1 MQPRDITKEI
11 EELNNTYDYTKSYM
25 NDRLKITIRKY
36 KKENKYIWYIQFTS
50 NSWFSFN
57 WSIPADIDRIA
68 KDLWRTLDIEV
79 AKIIYNKI
87 TDCYIDTFV
96 GVQVGERPITMW
108 YVGHNET
115 DVVRFLPFEYYEDE
129 IRRMR
134 GGVVN
139 INYEPV
145 ITNIWNWWSTG
156 EIPTITNSSYA
167 LRNNELCDWF
177 SDKCN
182 SLDEIEYVSQQ
193 EYDRLRAQWLS
204 NKKLYLV
211 FNDI

>member
-11 EELNNTYDYTKSYM
+11 EELNNAYDYTKSYM

-96 GVQVGERPITMW
+96 GVQLGERPITMW
-108 YVGHNET
+108 YVGHNEA

-134 GGVVN
+134 RGVVN